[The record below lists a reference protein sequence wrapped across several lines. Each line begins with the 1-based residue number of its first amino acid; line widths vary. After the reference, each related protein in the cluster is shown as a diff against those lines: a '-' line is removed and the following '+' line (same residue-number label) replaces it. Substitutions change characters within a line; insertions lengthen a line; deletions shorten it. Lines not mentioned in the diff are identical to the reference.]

1 MTPPDSRSVLP
12 PYTVGLTGGIASGK
26 STVAR
31 AFHALG
37 VCIIDAD
44 QISRDLTAPGQPLLA
59 AMVAEWGDAILSENG
74 TLNRGHLRSIIFADP
89 EARARLNAMSH
100 PLIRAEMFARARAC
114 ADPNVILEIPLL
126 VEGGLQNQVDRVL
139 VVECPATPACS
150 RKSAAATTDA
160 ACASCAG
167 LTWSP
172 APSRPTVTSPLSS
185 PAAPELAPW
194 RPCFPAPPAAPRL
207 NGHPNRNGDRSAP
220 NAANFWT

>member
-1 MTPPDSRSVLP
+1 MVCTPVTPPDSRSVLP

-114 ADPNVILEIPLL
+114 ADPYVILEIPLL

-139 VVECPATPACS
+139 VVECPAALRIERLCARDGITQVQAQ
-150 RKSAAATTDA
+150 AILDA
-160 ACASCAG
+160 QARDADRLAVADDV
-167 LTWSP
+167 LPNTQSP
-172 APSRPTVTSPLSS
+172 SQLAESVL
-185 PAAPELAPW
+185 ALHKHYLELAS
-194 RPCFPAPPAAPRL
+194 RR
-207 NGHPNRNGDRSAP
+207 
-220 NAANFWT
+220 